1 MRVHRSYRG
10 LRPEARG
17 AVVAIGNFDGVH
29 RGHRAVIGAA
39 GERAASL
46 GARQGVVT
54 FEPHPREVLT
64 PDTAPARLTPLRAK
78 ALLLRGLGVD
88 HFYVLPFTV
97 ALMRMS
103 PEAFVGEVLVAGLG
117 VRHVVVGHD
126 FRFGHRRAGDVALL
140 ETLGFRHGFGVT
152 GMAPVSW
159 RGETCSSS
167 RIREALAAGEVADAA
182 DLLGHPHAVEG
193 RVVRGEGRGRGLGF
207 PTANLHPTHPRAL
220 LPATGIYAVRAGV
233 VRPGGGEPAPVW
245 LDGAASLGWTPTFGE
260 VRGRPRLEVHLFDF
274 VGDLY
279 GQRLCV
285 AFVARLRGERRFEG
299 ADELRRQIEQDCRRA
314 RDLLAAANRWP

>member
-10 LRPEARG
+10 LRPESRG

-39 GERAASL
+39 GERAVGL
-46 GARQGVVT
+46 GARQGVLT
-54 FEPHPREVLT
+54 FEPHPREVLA
-64 PDTAPARLTPLRAK
+64 PDAAPARLTPLRAK

-88 HFYVLPFTV
+88 HFYVLPFTA
-97 ALMRMS
+97 ALMQKS
-103 PEAFVGEVLVAGLG
+103 PEAFVEEVLVAGLG
-117 VRHVVVGHD
+117 VRHVVVGDD

-140 ETLGFRHGFGVT
+140 ETLGFRHGCGVP
-152 GMAPVSW
+152 GLAPVAG

-193 RVVRGEGRGRGLGF
+193 RVVEGERRGRALGF
-207 PTANLHPTHPRAL
+207 PTANLRPTHPRAL

-233 VRPGGGEPAPVW
+233 VRPGEPAPAW
-245 LDGAASLGWTPTFGE
+245 LDGAASLGWNPTFGD
-260 VRGRPRLEVHLFDF
+260 VSGAPRLEVHLLDF

-285 AFVARLRGERRFEG
+285 AFVARLRGERRF
-299 ADELRRQIEQDCRRA
+299 DDVDDLRRQMEQDCRRA

>member
-1 MRVHRSYRG
+1 MRVHRSHRG

-29 RGHRAVIGAA
+29 RGHRAVVGAA
-39 GERAASL
+39 GERAAGL
-46 GARQGVVT
+46 GARLGVVT

-64 PDTAPARLTPLRAK
+64 PDTAPGRLTPLRAK
-78 ALLLRGLGVD
+78 ALLLRGLGIGD
-88 HFYVLPFTV
+88 LYVLPFTA

-103 PEAFVGEVLVAGLG
+103 PEAFVEGVLVAGLG
-117 VRHVVVGHD
+117 VRHVVVGDD

-140 ETLGFRHGFGVT
+140 EAQGFRHGFGVT
-152 GMAPVSW
+152 GMAPVGW

-193 RVVRGEGRGRGLGF
+193 RVVRGDGRGRGLGF
-207 PTANLHPTHPRAL
+207 PTANVRPTHPRAL

-233 VRPGGGEPAPVW
+233 VRPGEPAPVW
-245 LDGAASLGWTPTFGE
+245 LDGAASLGWNPTFDD
-260 VRGRPRLEVHLFDF
+260 VRGEPRLEVHLFDF

-285 AFVARLRGERRFEG
+285 AFVARLRGERRFDDV
-299 ADELRRQIEQDCRRA
+299 DELRRQIEQDCRRA
-314 RDLLAAANRWP
+314 RDLLAAADRWP

>member
-10 LRPEARG
+10 LPPEARG

-29 RGHRAVIGAA
+29 RGHRAVVGAA
-39 GERAASL
+39 GERAARL
-46 GARQGVVT
+46 GARLGVVT

-64 PDTAPARLTPLRAK
+64 PEAAPARLTPLRAK
-78 ALLLRGLGVD
+78 ALLLGRLGVAEL
-88 HFYVLPFTV
+88 FVLPFTA
-97 ALMRMS
+97 ALMRKS

-117 VRHVVVGHD
+117 ARHVVVGDD

-152 GMAPVSW
+152 GMAPVAW

-182 DLLGHPHAVEG
+182 ELLGHPHAVEG
-193 RVVRGEGRGRGLGF
+193 RVVRGDGRGRTLGF
-207 PTANLHPTHPRAL
+207 PTANVRPGHPRAL
-220 LPATGIYAVRAGV
+220 LPATGIYAVRAGL
-233 VRPGGGEPAPVW
+233 VRRGGDGPAW
-245 LDGAASLGWTPTFGE
+245 LDGAASLGWNPTFE
-260 VRGRPRLEVHLFDF
+260 ARELRLEVHLFDF

-285 AFVARLRGERRFEG
+285 TFVARLRGERRF
-299 ADELRRQIEQDCRRA
+299 DDVDDLRRQIEQDCRRA
-314 RDLLAAANRWP
+314 RDLLAGADRWS